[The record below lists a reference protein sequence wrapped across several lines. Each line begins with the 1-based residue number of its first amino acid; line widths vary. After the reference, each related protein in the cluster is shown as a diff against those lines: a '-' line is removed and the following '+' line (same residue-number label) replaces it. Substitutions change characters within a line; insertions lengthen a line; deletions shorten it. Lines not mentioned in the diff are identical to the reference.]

1 MPYVPPA
8 GESGSLTVTA
18 DTATAIPS
26 TLATRRELRVQN
38 LDGSAIYVGFTS
50 EVDAS
55 NGIKIAANETLVL
68 PVGYGTAD
76 GPTLYAYSSAG
87 TAANAVRWM
96 AVS

>member
-1 MPYVPPA
+1 MPYIPPA
-8 GESGSLTVTA
+8 GESGALQLTA
-18 DTATAIPS
+18 ATATAIPS
-26 TLATRRELRVQN
+26 TLADRRELRVQN
-38 LDGSAIYVGFTS
+38 LDAAAIYVGFTNQ
-50 EVDAS
+50 VDAS